1 MNTFRDMFV
10 IMWQEYSFRL
20 ISQNNNYEAN
30 IGNICC
36 QILGFYVLKK
46 IKIKV

>member
-20 ISQNNNYEAN
+20 ISQNNNYEEN
-30 IGNICC
+30 IGNFR
-36 QILGFYVLKK
+36 LLSFEKNKNKSVK
-46 IKIKV
+46 